1 MQEEEGAKGTPKFRK
16 KRYLLSIISPLK
28 EKVLQLED
36 ELKDAKL

>member
-1 MQEEEGAKGTPKFRK
+1 MQEEEGGKGTPKFRK
-16 KRYLLSIISPLK
+16 KGCLLPILIDLK